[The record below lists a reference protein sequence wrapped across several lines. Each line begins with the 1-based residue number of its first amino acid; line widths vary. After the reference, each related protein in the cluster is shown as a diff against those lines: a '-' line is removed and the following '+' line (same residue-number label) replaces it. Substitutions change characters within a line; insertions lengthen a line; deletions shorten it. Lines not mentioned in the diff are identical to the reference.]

1 MKKTTLIAAFSAIVS
16 FAAIPAA
23 SAQEVTCENANFPE
37 AVLESFGSVR
47 YSCRDVVM
55 RNGAPHAM
63 LKAEVVRANPPNLT
77 LRFQR
82 TDDGNKLTNPYTFT
96 PDDSYIFELDG
107 GKQLSLRE
115 LRQGNQLNVYI
126 PVKGPMS

>member
-96 PDDSYIFELDG
+96 PDNSYIFELDG

-115 LRQGNQLNVYI
+115 LRQGNQLRLQ
-126 PVKGPMS
+126 PGQRL